1 MRNSGRLW
9 IALGLLA
16 GGPARLLAQGENPQW
31 YLEARAG
38 STVPT
43 FDIADAVEAGP
54 SFGGGVGVRVAER
67 LWLMGDVDFGFH
79 PGADLAAGGSGSD
92 VDVYHFMA
100 KAGVELLRPGT
111 SPWSVVLNLGAGAV
125 NFRPEGADSKTYPAI
140 NAGAKIGY
148 RVSPRMTLLL
158 SPQGDI
164 AFTDEDE
171 LGTTNAWVWPF
182 TAGARINF

>member
-1 MRNSGRLW
+1 VRHSRRLW
-9 IALGLLA
+9 IAVGLLA
-16 GGPARLLAQGENPQW
+16 TAPALVSAQTETPRW

-38 STVPT
+38 SSVPT

-54 SFGGGVGVRVAER
+54 SFGAGVGVRVAR
-67 LWLMGDVDFGFH
+67 RIWLMGDVDFGFH
-79 PGADLAAGGSGSD
+79 PGADLAAGASGPD
-92 VDVYHFMA
+92 VNVYHFMA

-125 NFRPEGADSKTYPAI
+125 NFRPDGGDAKTYPAI

-148 RVSPRMTLLL
+148 QVSPRITLLL

-171 LGTTNAWVWPF
+171 LGTSNAWVWPF
-182 TAGARINF
+182 TAGARVNF

>member
-1 MRNSGRLW
+1 VRHSGQLW
-9 IALGLLA
+9 LGLGLLA
-16 GGPARLLAQGENPQW
+16 ATPTLAVAQVEAPKW
-31 YLEARAG
+31 YLEARGG

-43 FDIADAVEAGP
+43 FDIADAVDAGP
-54 SFGGGVGVRVAER
+54 SFGAGVGVRIAPR
-67 LWLMGDVDFGFH
+67 IWLMGDVDFGFH
-79 PGADLAAGGSGSD
+79 PGADLVAGTPGPD

-111 SPWSVVLNLGAGAV
+111 SPWSVVVNLGAGAV
-125 NFRPEGADSKTYPAI
+125 NFRPEGGEARTYPAI

-148 RVSPRMTLLL
+148 QVSPRVTLLL

>member
-1 MRNSGRLW
+1 L
-9 IALGLLA
+9 ALGILA
-16 GGPARLLAQGENPQW
+16 AAPALAAAQNEIPRW
-31 YLEARAG
+31 YLEARGG
-38 STVPT
+38 SSVPT
-43 FDIADAVEAGP
+43 FEITDAVEAGP
-54 SFGGGVGVRVAER
+54 SFGAGVGVRVGQR
-67 LWLMGDVDFGFH
+67 LWLMADADFGFH
-79 PGADLAAGGSGSD
+79 PGADLMGGISGSD

-100 KAGVELLRPGT
+100 KAGFELLRPGT
-111 SPWSVVLNLGAGAV
+111 SPWSVVVNLGAGAL
-125 NFRPEGADSKTYPAI
+125 NFRPEGGDSKTYPAI

-148 RVSPRMTLLL
+148 QVSPRFTLLL